1 MSLRDEFLKAA
12 QVPFKDCEI
21 NGVSVRVRAFTAQMQ
36 LDLEAVTEREAG
48 DITFWVLENCVVDPE
63 TDERLFTDDDPA
75 VRELDGN
82 AIVELANT
90 AIELTSAA
98 NTVKN

>member
-1 MSLRDEFLKAA
+1 MGLKDEFLKAA
-12 QVPFKDCEI
+12 QVPSREMDV
-21 NGVSVRVRAFTAQMQ
+21 NGVTVRVRAFTAQMQ
-36 LDLEAVTEREAG
+36 LDVEAVASREAG

-63 TDERLFTDDDPA
+63 TGERLFSDDDPA

-82 AIVELANT
+82 LIVELANA

-98 NTVKN
+98 DTAKN